1 MTTVDFLN
9 LAGLSLITV
18 GSICAARS
26 APTTVFRPDGSVSM
40 VGPDMQGEEGKPKR
54 IAMHQRQKRFPLFL
68 WMIASGAALQ
78 AAAVLLPYLCIS
90 IAK

>member
-26 APTTVFRPDGSVSM
+26 APTPAYGPDGSVSLT
-40 VGPDMQGEEGKPKR
+40 GPEMRGDEGKHNR
-54 IAMHQRQKRFPLFL
+54 IKMHKRQKRFSQFL
-68 WMIASGAALQ
+68 WTIALGAALQ
-78 AAAVLLPYLCIS
+78 GAAVLVPYWD
-90 IAK
+90 KV